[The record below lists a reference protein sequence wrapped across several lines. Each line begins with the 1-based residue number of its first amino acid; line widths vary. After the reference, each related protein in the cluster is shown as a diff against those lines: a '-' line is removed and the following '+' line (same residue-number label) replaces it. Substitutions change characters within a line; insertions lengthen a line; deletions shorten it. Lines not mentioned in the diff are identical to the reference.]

1 MEKLTLEERN
11 ELRQKN
17 NKPVLHQFL
26 ESKIAEREK
35 KRQKLIFDPNR
46 QKKIKKLEEDLKN
59 QLLQAQEERRLLDE
73 QIQEGEKQ

>member
-1 MEKLTLEERN
+1 MEKLTFEERN

-17 NKPVLHQFL
+17 NKPILYQFL

-46 QKKIKKLEEDLKN
+46 QNKIKKLEEDLKN

-73 QIQEGEKQ
+73 QIQEGEEQ